1 MLFGVKLLPFNSYDD
16 FLQHCE
22 VMGKD
27 MIVYQLI
34 WRQIKREEC
43 ENRLVL
49 KKLLIYN
56 TTKIYKYNLKGRN
69 DGKQ

>member
-1 MLFGVKLLPFNSYDD
+1 
-16 FLQHCE
+16 
-22 VMGKD
+22 MGKD